1 MALKYDLLRNIN
13 EIIKNK
19 IDKKIVKKENLCIN
33 DL

>member
-1 MALKYDLLRNIN
+1 MALKYDLLKNIN

-19 IDKKIVKKENLCIN
+19 IDKKIVKKENLSIN